1 MVGAPAVADAV
12 ARARRLPSLRVGLHV
27 VLVDGT
33 PLLPPERIPDLVTAE
48 GRFRDDMAVA
58 GINFLRPAVRRQ
70 LAAEIRA
77 QFAAF
82 RATGLPLDHA
92 NAHKHFH
99 LHPTVAGLIAAIG
112 REFGLTAMRL
122 PREPGDVLRR
132 ADPEAPGRP
141 AARLLGPWT
150 ALLRWRLRRAGLA
163 TNDHVF
169 GITWTG
175 AMTEARLLAL
185 LPHLPP
191 GVSELY
197 CHPAV
202 ERPPEF
208 LRSMPDYRPDQEYGA
223 LVSPRVKAAL
233 AAAGIAL
240 TTFGALAAARP
251 ATARPAVAR

>member
-1 MVGAPAVADAV
+1 MVGAPAAADAV

-27 VLVDGT
+27 VLVDGR
-33 PLLPPERIPDLVTAE
+33 PLLPPERIPDLVTAA
-48 GRFRDDMAVA
+48 GRFRNDMALA
-58 GINFLRPAVRRQ
+58 GINFLRPSVRRQ

-82 RATGLPLDHA
+82 RATGVPLDHA

-112 REFGLTAMRL
+112 REFGLAAVRL
-122 PREPGDVLRR
+122 PHEPGAVLRR
-132 ADPEAPGRP
+132 ADPQAPGRL

-150 ALLRWRLRRAGLA
+150 ALLRWQLRRAGLA

-208 LRSMPDYRPDQEYGA
+208 QSSMPEYRPVEEYRA
-223 LVSPRVKAAL
+223 LVSPKVKAAL
-233 AAAGIAL
+233 AEAGIAL
-240 TTFGALAAARP
+240 TCFGALPPAARAVP
-251 ATARPAVAR
+251 RPGRR